1 MSRCSTARSRCSC
14 YQAAYHL
21 IAGEVPGPQGRD
33 HLSLPTYRALRCA
46 DGIEIVVAANTERMW
61 GDLCAALGCPD
72 LPTDPRFARNEDRLR
87 HRAELVPLLE
97 ASAANIDSAT
107 LLDALA
113 AAQVPAGPI
122 NTLDRALTDV
132 QVRHREMVVEMTTA
146 TAASIEVAGNPIKLA
161 GVATDEHAYPPRRG
175 ADTLAILE
183 EIGVSKAEIETLARE
198 GIIAAQ

>member
-1 MSRCSTARSRCSC
+1 MCGAR
-14 YQAAYHL
+14 L
-21 IAGEVPGPQGRD
+21 
-33 HLSLPTYRALRCA
+33 
-46 DGIEIVVAANTERMW
+46 
-61 GDLCAALGCPD
+61 PD
-72 LPTDPRFARNEDRLR
+72 LPKDPQFARNEDRLR

-97 ASAANIDSAT
+97 ASAANINSST
-107 LLDALA
+107 LLEALA

-132 QVRHREMVVEMTTA
+132 QVRHREMVVEMTSA
-146 TAASIEVAGNPIKLA
+146 GASIRVAGNPIKVA

-175 ADTLAILE
+175 ADTMAILE